1 MVDNPIR
8 AARQGVLDF
17 SSFTRGREMSSDT
30 NALRSWDVSSR
41 SQLKYIA
48 SHITKTLWP
57 RLFWGLKARG
67 LRRDLGEYELRVAP
81 LLCDMRKISVDIGAD
96 RASYSVNICNHSANC
111 IAFEPRPAQAA
122 MIRDLAIATG
132 LRIEVEAVALSN
144 SAGLARLRI
153 LTKDPGRSTI
163 ESANALED
171 PNRSPQTSMRVPKLR
186 LDDYEL
192 REVGFIKIDGE
203 GHELAVLQGAQ
214 QTIRASLPNL
224 LVEIEERHRAG
235 AIGDVSAFLTYLGY
249 EGFFILDGKVLPLAQ
264 FDKSV
269 HQDPANIGSWK
280 EGWERR
286 GVYVNNFFF
295 LPAGSAG
302 VLSRAVSSV
311 NSEAPSVKREYRC
324 SGVPGNIPV
333 SVISTPNGRAI

>member
-1 MVDNPIR
+1 
-8 AARQGVLDF
+8 
-17 SSFTRGREMSSDT
+17 
-30 NALRSWDVSSR
+30 
-41 SQLKYIA
+41 
-48 SHITKTLWP
+48 
-57 RLFWGLKARG
+57 
-67 LRRDLGEYELRVAP
+67 
-81 LLCDMRKISVDIGAD
+81 
-96 RASYSVNICNHSANC
+96 
-111 IAFEPRPAQAA
+111 
-122 MIRDLAIATG
+122 
-132 LRIEVEAVALSN
+132 
-144 SAGLARLRI
+144 
-153 LTKDPGRSTI
+153 
-163 ESANALED
+163 
-171 PNRSPQTSMRVPKLR
+171 MRVPKLR